1 MFNFKGVQRRFNKI
15 FSHNDID
22 FFDDYAHH
30 PTEIKVVLEGVSKVY
45 KGYDKVCIFQ
55 PHRISRLK
63 DLKKTQKKANKF
75 ASVVE
80 KVMHLREKEDKQR
93 FYTASKI
100 QRKKSLSSS
109 TTSTTSAGSSSTTK
123 ARRPESVA
131 QRVMRERQEKRISA
145 RNVVTPPKKKNKVKE
160 PLHLALRKSASK
172 HGRPRAVM
180 AQKIKQKAHFN
191 AVSEFQ
197 VRPLL
202 LMHF

>member
-1 MFNFKGVQRRFNKI
+1 MYLITDEKPKI
-15 FSHNDID
+15 LKRQKSIE
-22 FFDDYAHH
+22 
-30 PTEIKVVLEGVSKVY
+30 EIKLVRVAVSAFK
-45 KGYDKVCIFQ
+45 KK
-55 PHRISRLK
+55 RRLK
-63 DLKKTQKKANKF
+63 DLKKTKKKANKF

-80 KVMHLREKEDKQR
+80 KVMHLREKEEKQR

-109 TTSTTSAGSSSTTK
+109 TTSTTSAGSSTK
-123 ARRPESVA
+123 AKRPESVA

-145 RNVVTPPKKKNKVKE
+145 RNVVTPPKNKKKVKE

-172 HGRPRAVM
+172 HGPRAVM

-197 VRPLL
+197 VRHNAFLIC
-202 LMHF
+202 FCTY

>member
-1 MFNFKGVQRRFNKI
+1 MTRFFSQKIQKICFNFLTEDKTKRLKRQKSI
-15 FSHNDID
+15 E
-22 FFDDYAHH
+22 
-30 PTEIKVVLEGVSKVY
+30 EIKLVRVAVSAFK
-45 KGYDKVCIFQ
+45 KK
-55 PHRISRLK
+55 RRLK

-172 HGRPRAVM
+172 HGPRAVM

-197 VRPLL
+197 VSY
-202 LMHF
+202 